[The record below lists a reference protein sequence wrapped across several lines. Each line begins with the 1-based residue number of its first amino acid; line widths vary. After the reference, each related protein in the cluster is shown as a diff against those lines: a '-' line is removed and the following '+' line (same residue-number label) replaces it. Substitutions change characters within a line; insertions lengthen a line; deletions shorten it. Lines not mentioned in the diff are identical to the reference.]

1 MKIIGIDLGTTN
13 TYLYGVEKGDAAP
26 APVTL
31 PRISDENGC
40 IATVVLYQDDK
51 PCLIG
56 NIAESEYH
64 TNRARLAS
72 RTLRSQFKPEIAHG
86 GSEAMRWMT
95 DFLHELRAALPDGV
109 LEPDTRVYVGTPS
122 RTRED
127 FGLNLAQCFV
137 RAGWPRPT
145 FVRESDAA
153 MISCLQSG
161 AIDIDDIENEVLI
174 LDFGGGTCDFTLLES
189 MDVLQNDGDPLFG
202 GRLFDD
208 LLFQVFCRDNA
219 LFREELPGS
228 GCEYYIH
235 WIQCKAEKERFS
247 DAAARDENCKVS
259 LHASWR
265 DAHGI
270 RKDAYIHDYTRE
282 AFIRD
287 AENYTATDG
296 LLAML
301 GRYADRGGLSP
312 QAQDMLRGK
321 QSRLRG
327 YVYI

>member
-72 RTLRSQFKPEIAHG
+72 RPLRSQFKPEIAHG

-174 LDFGGGTCDFTLLES
+174 LDFGGGTCDFTLLASERRRPAVRRAFVRRS
-189 MDVLQNDGDPLFG
+189 AVSG
-202 GRLFDD
+202 
-208 LLFQVFCRDNA
+208 V
-219 LFREELPGS
+219 LPG
-228 GCEYYIH
+228 
-235 WIQCKAEKERFS
+235 QCA
-247 DAAARDENCKVS
+247 VP
-259 LHASWR
+259 
-265 DAHGI
+265 
-270 RKDAYIHDYTRE
+270 
-282 AFIRD
+282 
-287 AENYTATDG
+287 
-296 LLAML
+296 
-301 GRYADRGGLSP
+301 GRIA
-312 QAQDMLRGK
+312 
-321 QSRLRG
+321 RLRL
-327 YVYI
+327 